1 MQDAPADIDAIIAE
15 EQRSFARE
23 SLGEAWADAVSE
35 GVDTAILADAAQA
48 GLGVA
53 MFASVGNRADVTA
66 GSEPVQLGAHVEGFG
81 LDPDAHRP

>member
-35 GVDTAILADAAQA
+35 GIDTAILADAAIATALEQI
-48 GLGVA
+48 VA
-53 MFASVGNRADVTA
+53 DKGEDAARA
-66 GSEPVQLGAHVEGFG
+66 L
-81 LDPDAHRP
+81 LDAMGERLTSGDFDRNINYH